1 LGSFALAYNLP
12 MSLPPEVEKQ
22 DFAEPTAMPRWG
34 EPKEL
39 AGPAVLLASDAGSYI
54 TGTCLAVDGGWL
66 AR

>member
-1 LGSFALAYNLP
+1 
-12 MSLPPEVEKQ
+12 MSLPSEVEKQ
-22 DFAEPTAMPRWG
+22 VFAEPNAMPRWG

-39 AGPAVLLASDAGSYI
+39 AGPAVLLASDAGGYI